1 MDLARVAQF
10 DSFVRRTGVSEKQ
23 RNSLVAWFQNFVR
36 EITLQQSLP
45 EPNDMLN
52 VYCGQIIDMFK
63 KHPGLN
69 DDVYRDYIKLAFENC
84 YKESKAD

>member
-45 EPNDMLN
+45 DSNDMLN

-63 KHPGLN
+63 KHPGLS
-69 DDVYRDYIKLAFENC
+69 DEVYRDYIKLSFENC
-84 YKESKAD
+84 YKKSEE

>member
-36 EITLQQSLP
+36 EITLQQLLP
-45 EPNDMLN
+45 DSNDMLN

-63 KHPGLN
+63 KHPGLS
-69 DDVYRDYIKLAFENC
+69 DEVYRDYIKLAFENC
-84 YKESKAD
+84 YKKSEE